1 MSFWAYLLFVLIA
14 FGLLLMSMILGNGA
28 PWYFAWIL
36 GTVMAILLA
45 IAGGVFFEAQEER
58 ERQKKETAR

>member
-1 MSFWAYLLFVLIA
+1 MSFWTYILYLIIAVALLF
-14 FGLLLMSMILGNGA
+14 MSMILGNGA

-45 IAGGVFFEAQEER
+45 VAGGVLFEAQEER
-58 ERQKKETAR
+58 ERQEKDPAR

>member
-1 MSFWAYLLFVLIA
+1 MSFWAYILFVVIA
-14 FGLLLMSMILGNGA
+14 VGLLLLSIVLGDGA

-45 IAGGVFFEAQEER
+45 VAGGVFFETQEER
-58 ERQKKETAR
+58 ERQGEDPAK